1 LAQAQHDF
9 QLDEVATKCDLKEI
23 ELKIEL
29 VRAELKKDIKDI
41 EVKISETKAELIRW
55 VVAAGFL
62 QSALVIGVVLKAAK
76 LL

>member
-1 LAQAQHDF
+1 MPLSSSARYLPNPLWPHP
-9 QLDEVATKCDLKEI
+9 ETSHERHPKEI

-29 VRAELKKDIKDI
+29 VRAELKKD
-41 EVKISETKAELIRW
+41 ISETKAELIRW